1 MESKKGE
8 NADMKE
14 SKGNISKKKINIKDI
29 ISNNKENRRKNR
41 KFISQIIHSAFLT
54 ASNCRFL
61 MARKQQFFTE

>member
-29 ISNNKENRRKNR
+29 ISNNKENRRKN
-41 KFISQIIHSAFLT
+41 KKNLKHGTYSLGVVAVFIAILVVVNLLI
-54 ASNCRFL
+54 
-61 MARKQQFFTE
+61 

>member
-29 ISNNKENRRKNR
+29 ISNNK
-41 KFISQIIHSAFLT
+41 
-54 ASNCRFL
+54 
-61 MARKQQFFTE
+61 

>member
-29 ISNNKENRRKNR
+29 IS
-41 KFISQIIHSAFLT
+41 I
-54 ASNCRFL
+54 ASILVPTDHFEITVGYL
-61 MARKQQFFTE
+61 EV